1 MTTNITESIIP
12 IGWRFYYADFSLVA
26 SGTGRSGRV
35 MLQRSP
41 EDLARWHCLSDSAKD
56 HIGIYAVGNG
66 AHFNEALAAAIK
78 EAFLMLP
85 VTEEE
90 K

>member
-1 MTTNITESIIP
+1 
-12 IGWRFYYADFSLVA
+12 
-26 SGTGRSGRV
+26 

-56 HIGIYAVGNG
+56 HIGIYAMGNG